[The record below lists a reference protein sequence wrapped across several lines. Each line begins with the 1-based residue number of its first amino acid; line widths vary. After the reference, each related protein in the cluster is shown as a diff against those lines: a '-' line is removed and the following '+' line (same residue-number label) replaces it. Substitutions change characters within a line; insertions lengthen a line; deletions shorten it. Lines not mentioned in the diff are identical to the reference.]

1 MAKKPRTPER
11 AAQVLD
17 RAGRMRSFR
26 PGLMDRRIG
35 DQQIRTPGHDAKLPV
50 ATHRLNASDVKRIG
64 TMDVPL
70 SKIVSEQPSVSIK
83 SVKAKLTASPN
94 ATAKGN
100 LPQLIALG
108 DGRFAV
114 ADGNHRITAARALRS
129 GSVRA
134 DVASLNAPAAIA
146 PKATPGGMA
155 MGALGIAGATVATGT
170 AGVAAYQQA
179 RAQGD
184 STTLAIAKGA
194 GAAGATAAL
203 PVAFGG
209 AIGMA
214 SKAAG
219 VSGKVALHMIGK
231 AAMPLAAVGM
241 AGYYGYRAA
250 QQGKSAGEIAGQA
263 AWGAVNSVVPVDMIR
278 GLYTSGNRAQ
288 GADPSAAM
296 ANLSPSQAKAFARA
310 DTSRS
315 PAAAPQAQ
323 PASQEDGGEKRRGFA
338 NPSTQY
344 AAQQGRGVQNY
355 SQWAQP
361 GKK

>member
-11 AAQVLD
+11 AAAVLD
-17 RAGRMRSFR
+17 RAAKMRQFK

-35 DQQIRTPGHDAKLPV
+35 DQQIRTPGLDKSLPV
-50 ATHRLNASDVKRIG
+50 SAQHLGASDVKRVG

-70 SKIVSEQPSVSIK
+70 SKIVSEQPSVSLK
-83 SVKAKLTASPN
+83 SVKAKLTAPPN

-108 DGRFAV
+108 DGRYAV

-129 GSVRA
+129 GSIRA
-134 DVASLNAPAAIA
+134 DVASLNRAAP
-146 PKATPGGMA
+146 PPSTPGSTA
-155 MGALGIAGATVATGT
+155 MGVLGIAGATAATAT
-170 AGVAAYQQA
+170 AGIAAYQGA
-179 RAQGD
+179 KAQGD
-184 STTLAIAKGA
+184 PTTLAIAKGA

-203 PVAFGG
+203 PAAFGG
-209 AIGMA
+209 AVSMAAKGM
-214 SKAAG
+214 G
-219 VSGKVALHMIGK
+219 LPGKVALQVAGK
-231 AAMPLAAVGM
+231 AALPLAAVGM

-250 QQGKSAGEIAGQA
+250 QEGKSTGEIAGQA
-263 AWGAVNSVVPVDMIR
+263 AWGAFNAVVPVDAIR
-278 GLYTSGNRAQ
+278 GLYNSGNRAS

-296 ANLSPSQAKAFARA
+296 SSLSPSQAKAFARA
-310 DTSRS
+310 DASRGAQT
-315 PAAAPQAQ
+315 PASAPQAQ
-323 PASQEDGGEKRRGFA
+323 PEDSGEKRRGFA

-355 SQWAQP
+355 SSWAAP